1 MRSFV
6 VAGLIGALMCTLLTP
21 LARRLALRLG
31 ALSSPGGRN
40 VHKAP
45 TPRLGGL
52 AIVAAFFV
60 PLIGLYFV
68 ESAIAAMVRAETRKV
83 IGLALGGILVSAVG
97 AVDDVR
103 HVRPLYKIAVQIAAA
118 GIAFWAGYRIE
129 VVLLPF
135 AGELN
140 MGSFA
145 PVVTALW
152 IVGITNAVN
161 LIDGLDGLA
170 AGVVLFA
177 SLTNFIVGV
186 IGGADFVCLMMAT
199 MFGVLVAFLRYNAHP
214 ARIFMGDSG
223 SYFLGYVLSLTAL
236 TGASQKASTTI
247 ALLSPIIAMG
257 VPIFDT
263 LFTVLRRYLDRRPLF
278 SADRGHIH
286 HRLLDMGI
294 THRRAVH
301 ILYGVSI
308 VFTGLGIAISLG
320 RSWEVGL
327 SLLIATA
334 LIVAIMKY
342 VGYFERLAPA
352 LERPAAAL
360 EPPAQRLRLALPGL
374 PALFSQAKN
383 EKELWD
389 LLCGVGREVQFDRI
403 EIAELAGKEERTV
416 HMWERYPKASRLAE
430 AMVHAHFSLGPEA
443 VATHEIRFSWEHGKD
458 ELSPQLEMLLL
469 LLCDML
475 SAAFSRVESPLVPA
489 FSESPGG
496 APAFSA
502 KRVVEPIQ

>member
-1 MRSFV
+1 MRSFAF
-6 VAGLIGALMCTLLTP
+6 AGIIGALVCTVLTP

-31 ALSSPGGRN
+31 ALSPPGGRH
-40 VHKAP
+40 VHHAP

-52 AIVAAFFV
+52 AILLAFFA

-83 IGLALGGILVSAVG
+83 IGLALGGLLVSAVG

-103 HVRPLYKIAVQIAAA
+103 HVRPLYKIAVQVAAA
-118 GIAFWAGYRIE
+118 FIAFKAGYRIE

-145 PVVTALW
+145 PLVTALW

-177 SLTNFIVGV
+177 ALTNFIVGV
-186 IGGADFVCLMMAT
+186 IGGSDFVCLMMAT
-199 MFGVLVAFLRYNAHP
+199 MFGVMVAFLRYNAHP

-223 SYFLGYVLSLTAL
+223 SYFLGYVLAL
-236 TGASQKASTTI
+236 TSLVGASQKASTTI
-247 ALLSPIIAMG
+247 ALLTPIIAMG

-263 LFTVLRRYLDRRPLF
+263 LFTITRRYLERRPLF

-301 ILYGVSI
+301 ILYGISV

-334 LIVAIMKY
+334 LIVGLIKY
-342 VGYFERLAPA
+342 VGYFEQLKPA
-352 LERPAAAL
+352 LSGRAPL
-360 EPPAQRLRLALPGL
+360 QSAQTNLLRFAIPALPARL
-374 PALFSQAKN
+374 CAAKD
-383 EKELWD
+383 EKELWAE
-389 LLCGVGREVQFDRI
+389 LSRLGREIQLDRI
-403 EIAELAGKEERTV
+403 EVAAVDKGEAQAAKEGPSA
-416 HMWERYPKASRLAE
+416 HFLWERYNKASRLSD
-430 AMVHAHFSLGPEA
+430 AMIHAHFFLGEEA
-443 VATHEIRFSWEHGKD
+443 LATHEIRYAWESPAG
-458 ELSPQLEMLLL
+458 ELSPQMEMLLL
-469 LLCDML
+469 LLTDML
-475 SAAFSRVESPLVPA
+475 SAELLRLKSPLMPGPA
-489 FSESPGG
+489 
-496 APAFSA
+496 
-502 KRVVEPIQ
+502 KLD

>member
-1 MRSFV
+1 MRSFA
-6 VAGLIGALMCTLLTP
+6 VAGLIGALVCTLLTP
-21 LARRLALRLG
+21 LVRKLALRVG
-31 ALSSPGGRN
+31 ALSPPGGR
-40 VHKAP
+40 HIHHAP

-52 AIVAAFFV
+52 AILMAFFA

-68 ESAIAAMVRAETRKV
+68 ESAVAAMVRAETRKV
-83 IGLALGGILVSAVG
+83 IGLAAGGLLVSAVG
-97 AVDDVR
+97 AIDDIR
-103 HVRPLYKIAVQIAAA
+103 HVRPLYKVAVQFIAAV
-118 GIAFWAGYRIE
+118 IAFWAGFRIE
-129 VVLLPF
+129 GVLLPF

-177 SLTNFIVGV
+177 SLTNFIVGA
-186 IGGADFVCLMMAT
+186 IAGGDFVCLMMAT

-223 SYFLGYVLSLTAL
+223 SYFLGYVLAL
-236 TGASQKASTTI
+236 TSLVGASQKASTTI
-247 ALLSPIIAMG
+247 ALLTPILAMG

-263 LFTVLRRYLDRRPLF
+263 LFTITRRYLERRPIF

-294 THRRAVH
+294 THKRAVH
-301 ILYGVSI
+301 ILYGISV

-334 LIVAIMKY
+334 LIVGLMKY
-342 VGYFERLAPA
+342 VGYFEQLRPA
-352 LERPAAAL
+352 LQGGAPLQHAHL
-360 EPPAQRLRLALPGL
+360 KRLRLVMPALPSRL
-374 PALFSQAKN
+374 SAAESEQA
-383 EKELWD
+383 LWD
-389 LLCGVGREVQFDRI
+389 RLCELGNELQFDQI
-403 EIAELAGKEERTV
+403 DIVKLDLADNESGTPKSLYR
-416 HMWERYPKASRLAE
+416 WERYPKASRLSDT
-430 AMVHAHFSLGPEA
+430 MIHACFCLGEEQT
-443 VATHEIRFSWEHGKD
+443 ATHEIRFAWESAGS
-458 ELSPQLEMLLL
+458 ELSPQMEILLL
-469 LLCDML
+469 VLTDML
-475 SAAFSRVESPLVPA
+475 STELSRLN
-489 FSESPGG
+489 
-496 APAFSA
+496 SA
-502 KRVVEPIQ
+502 LIPQSGPIQANILPIQQ